1 MQLEIRVVSGP
12 EEIVG
17 RTGLLFPTLST
28 GGVLIRPFG
37 RLDIYSMFGDFEGIE
52 AISRTHLLMTFD
64 SEGARVE
71 VRDPGSMN
79 GTFPSKCVVEKGAQK
94 IELAG
99 LITIELAITEKGSG
113 TFLPTSESKE
123 EWMKYITDSV
133 ESFSDSVGWE
143 YVIRLSWNSIGK
155 PEKDLT
161 VEDFEWKISPSQEE
175 IRKRGW
181 GKEESWFSQN
191 GGFVQEEG
199 HEDGLF
205 YVLSMS
211 SAMASFA
218 VEHSNDRTL
227 PGEGDVAQ
235 WISTMSLIP
244 FEIISKGPKDKL
256 YGQWTKGSLEQYIAH
271 ICSKF
276 DWNHYRNN

>member
-12 EEIVG
+12 DGTIG
-17 RTGLLFPTLST
+17 RTGLLFPTLTT

-37 RLDIYSMFGDFEGIE
+37 RLDVYSMFGGFEGIE
-52 AISRTHLLMTFD
+52 RISRTHLLLTFD

-79 GTFPSKCVVEKGAQK
+79 GTLPSKCVVEKDAQT

-99 LITIELAITEKGSG
+99 LITLELTITEKGPGS
-113 TFLPTSESKE
+113 FLPTSDSKE

-133 ESFSDSVGWE
+133 KSFTDSVGWE
-143 YVIRLSWNSIGK
+143 YVIRLSWNSRGK
-155 PEKDLT
+155 LEKDLGID
-161 VEDFEWKISPSQEE
+161 DFEWKISPSQEE
-175 IRKRGW
+175 IEKRGW
-181 GKEESWFSQN
+181 GKERIWFSEN
-191 GGFVQEEG
+191 VGFVQEEG

-211 SAMASFA
+211 SVMSSFA

-244 FEIISKGPKDKL
+244 FGIISKSPKDKL
-256 YGQWTKGSLEQYIAH
+256 FGQWTKGSLEQYIGH

-276 DWNHYRNN
+276 EWNHYRNS